1 MTMATIPKLD
11 VEKLVR
17 VAGVLGGIR
26 AWADEAHPDDLYN
39 KETVDKVYSA
49 VEFSETAVL
58 EVVMKQKELIASDG

>member
-26 AWADEAHPDDLYN
+26 AWAENAHPDDLYN
-39 KETVDKVYSA
+39 KETVDKVYHA
-49 VEFSETAVL
+49 VEFSETAIL

>member
-26 AWADEAHPDDLYN
+26 AWVDEAHPDDLYN
-39 KETVDKVYSA
+39 KETVDRVYSA
-49 VEFSETAVL
+49 VEFSETAIL
-58 EVVMKQKELIASDG
+58 EVVIKQRELIASDG

>member
-1 MTMATIPKLD
+1 MTMDTIARLD

-26 AWADEAHPDDLYN
+26 AWVDEAHPDDLYN

-49 VEFSETAVL
+49 IEYSETAVL
-58 EVVMKQKELIASDG
+58 EVVMKQKDIGENNE

>member
-26 AWADEAHPDDLYN
+26 AWTENAHPDDLYN

-49 VEFSETAVL
+49 VEFSETAIL
-58 EVVMKQKELIASDG
+58 EIVMQQKDIGKNNE

>member
-39 KETVDKVYSA
+39 KETVEKVYSA
-49 VEFSETAVL
+49 VEFSETAIL
-58 EVVMKQKELIASDG
+58 EVVIKQRELIASDG

>member
-26 AWADEAHPDDLYN
+26 AWADEAHPDDLYSR
-39 KETVDKVYSA
+39 ETVDRVYSA
-49 VEFSETAVL
+49 VEFSETAIL
-58 EVVMKQKELIASDG
+58 EVVMKQRELIASDG

>member
-26 AWADEAHPDDLYN
+26 AWTENAHPDDLYN

-49 VEFSETAVL
+49 VEFSETAIL
-58 EVVMKQKELIASDG
+58 EIVMQQKELIASDG